1 MALVSGGGGGSVRRV
16 TGVGDWVA
24 GARPRTLPASL
35 APVLAGTATVAR
47 PGYGWGQGVIWWRF
61 AMALLVALALQ
72 VGVNY
77 ANDYSD
83 GLRGT
88 DDERRIGPRRLVG
101 SGLARPAAVRNAAA
115 AAGLVAGGAGLAL
128 AAAAGWEL
136 LAVGAACLAAGW
148 FYSGGRRPYGYR
160 GLGEV
165 GVFVFFGVVAAVGS
179 AYVQVESFT
188 LRSLWVGVGCG
199 FLSCALL
206 VANNL
211 RDLDGDASAGKR
223 TLAVRLGAPR
233 TRLLYAAVVV
243 AAFAALAPLAA
254 DEPWTL
260 LGLAAIPLAAAPLKI
275 MLPGPGL
282 PGSMISGSVPPR
294 SGPRNPDPPQ
304 RAPSGEEAANLIK
317 VLAATGRLLAA
328 YGLTLA
334 AGLWI
339 AAALS

>member
-1 MALVSGGGGGSVRRV
+1 MTQVR
-16 TGVGDWVA
+16 DWVA

-35 APVLAGTATVAR
+35 APVLAGSATAAR
-47 PGYGWGQGVIWWRF
+47 PGFGWGQGMIWWRL
-61 AMALLVALALQ
+61 ALALVVALALQ

-83 GLRGT
+83 GVRGT
-88 DDERRIGPRRLVG
+88 DDERRVGPRRLVG
-101 SGLARPAAVRNAAA
+101 SGLAAPEAVRRAAA
-115 AAGLVAGGAGLAL
+115 LAGLLAGGAGLAL

-165 GVFVFFGVVAAVGS
+165 AVFVFFGLVAAVGA
-179 AYVQVESFT
+179 AYVQLEAVT
-188 LRSLWVGVGCG
+188 ARSIWVGVGCG
-199 FLSCALL
+199 CLSCALL

-211 RDLDGDASAGKR
+211 RDIDSDAAAGKR

-233 TRLLYAAVVV
+233 TRLLYALMMLGG
-243 AAFAALAPLAA
+243 FAALAPLAVLPLEGVLVLGSRPIDPIQLA
-254 DEPWTL
+254 PLTAGEPWPL
-260 LGLAAIPLAAAPLKI
+260 LGLAALALAAGPLR
-275 MLPGPGL
+275 
-282 PGSMISGSVPPR
+282 SVLR
-294 SGPRNPDPPQ
+294 GDD
-304 RAPSGEEAANLIK
+304 GTDLIG
-317 VLAATGRLLAA
+317 VLAATGRLLAV

-339 AAALS
+339 TSVLA